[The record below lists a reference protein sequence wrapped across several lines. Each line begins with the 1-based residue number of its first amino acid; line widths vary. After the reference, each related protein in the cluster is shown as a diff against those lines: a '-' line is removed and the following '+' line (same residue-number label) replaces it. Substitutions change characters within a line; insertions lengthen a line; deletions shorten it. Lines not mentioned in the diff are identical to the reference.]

1 MKKGIERLLGIAT
14 VPIIWGAFV
23 DLKYGEI
30 ASFITRVICVT
41 AIGYLVVFMSNKGKA
56 ILNKNR

>member
-1 MKKGIERLLGIAT
+1 MKRGIKKLLGIAT

-30 ASFITRVICVT
+30 GSFITRVICVT
-41 AIGYLVVFMSNKGKA
+41 AIGYLVVFMSNKGKV

>member
-1 MKKGIERLLGIAT
+1 MKRGIKKLLGIAT
-14 VPIIWGAFV
+14 VPIVWGAFV

-41 AIGYLVVFMSNKGKA
+41 AIGYLIVFVSNKGKV